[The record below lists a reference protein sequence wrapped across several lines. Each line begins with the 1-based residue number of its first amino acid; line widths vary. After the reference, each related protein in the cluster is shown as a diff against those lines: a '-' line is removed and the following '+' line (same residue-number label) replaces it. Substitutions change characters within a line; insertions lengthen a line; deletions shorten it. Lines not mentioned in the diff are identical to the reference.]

1 VVELKR
7 IPETTDVMASYE
19 MELDDDL
26 NLRRYQQVRRYNR
39 SQANREDGA

>member
-1 VVELKR
+1 VVELNR

-19 MELDDDL
+19 MELDDDR

-39 SQANREDGA
+39 SQATRGEDA